1 MSEDR
6 IVSVI
11 GLGYVGLTTA
21 AAFAQVGKVIAYDI
35 NPERIKQ
42 LKAHHDRNEEVSD
55 EALSS
60 PNLHFTTN
68 IADLKQANFHIITVP
83 TPLDNTKH
91 PNFTMLLNTTEAL
104 AKQLKPGDIV
114 VFESTVYPGATEEKC
129 IPLLEAVSHLTCGK
143 DFSVGYSP
151 ERVNPA
157 DKQHVFSNITKI
169 VSGYDEKTLDII
181 AKTYERVVPAGVFR
195 ASSMR
200 VAEACK
206 VVENTQRDVNIALMN
221 DLAIMLH
228 KLNIDTAEVIAA
240 IKTKWNALPFQPG
253 LVGGHCIGVN
263 SYYLLHKA
271 QEVGYFSEI
280 ISASRRMNESIT
292 KFIVDEAIKIL
303 VDLNKLIKGSRV
315 AVLGL
320 TYKENCPDLRDS
332 MVIEIINA
340 LKAYDITVLVND
352 PIADKAQAKSEYGVT
367 LTDWDDLND
376 LDAILLT
383 VPHAWYLNQ
392 SKDDYIAKFKDKGL
406 LMDIKEALNAKDF
419 KDSPVTFWRL

>member
-1 MSEDR
+1 MSEQR

-21 AAFAQVGKVIAYDI
+21 AAFSKVTDVIAYDI
-35 NPERIKQ
+35 NPTRIKELQ
-42 LKAHHDRNEEVSD
+42 AHHDRNEEVTD
-55 EALSS
+55 KDLTS
-60 PNLHFTTN
+60 PNLHFTTD
-68 IADLKQANFHIITVP
+68 IHDLKKANFHIVTVP
-83 TPLDNTKH
+83 TPLDATKH
-91 PNFTMLLNTTEAL
+91 PNFSMLLNTTETL
-104 AKQLKPGDIV
+104 GKLLKRGDIV

-129 IPLLEAVSHLTCGK
+129 VPLLERASGLICGK

-157 DKQHVFSNITKI
+157 DRQHVFSNITKI
-169 VSGYDEKTLDII
+169 VSGFDEKTLDII
-181 AKTYERVVPAGVFR
+181 AKTYESVVPAGVFR

-221 DLAIMLH
+221 DIAIMLH
-228 KLNIDTAEVIAA
+228 KLNIDTAEVISA
-240 IKTKWNALPFQPG
+240 IKTKWNALVFQPG

-280 ISASRRMNESIT
+280 ISASRRMNESIS
-292 KFIVDEAIKIL
+292 KFIVDETIKNL
-303 VDLNKLIKGSRV
+303 AAQNVLIKGARV

-332 MVIEIINA
+332 MVMEIINL
-340 LKAYDITVLVND
+340 LKSYEITVFVND
-352 PIADKAQAKSEYGVT
+352 PIADAKQAKAEYGID
-367 LTDWDDLND
+367 LTPWNELNN
-376 LDAILLT
+376 LDAIILA
-383 VPHAWYLNQ
+383 VAHKDYLSNP
-392 SKDDYIAKFKDKGL
+392 KKIFLEKIKDKGVII
-406 LMDIKEALNAKDF
+406 DIKEALNPRDF
-419 KDSPVTFWRL
+419 ADSHIKFWRF

>member
-1 MSEDR
+1 MPDQR

-21 AAFAQVGKVIAYDI
+21 VAFSQVGKVIAYDI
-35 NPERIKQ
+35 NPRRINE
-42 LKAHHDRNEEVSD
+42 LKAHHDYNDEVSD
-55 EALSS
+55 EALTS
-60 PNLHFTTN
+60 PNLDFTTN
-68 IADLKQANFHIITVP
+68 IDDLKKANFHIITVP
-83 TPLDNTKH
+83 TPLDTTKH

-104 AKQLKPGDIV
+104 AHQLKPGDIV

-129 IPLLEAVSHLTCGK
+129 IPLLEAISHLTCGK

-151 ERVNPA
+151 ERVNPG
-157 DKQHVFSNITKI
+157 DRQHVFANIIKI

-181 AKTYERVVPAGVFR
+181 AKTYGQVVPAGIFR
-195 ASSMR
+195 ASSIR

-271 QEVGYFSEI
+271 QEAGYYSEI

-292 KFIVDEAIKIL
+292 KFIVDEAIRIL
-303 VDLNKLIKGSRV
+303 ADLNKLIKGSRI

-332 MVIEIINA
+332 MVIEIIQA
-340 LKAYDITVLVND
+340 LKAYDMTVFVCD
-352 PIADKAQAKSEYGVT
+352 PIADPAQAKSEYGIT
-367 LTDWDDLND
+367 LTDWKELKQ
-376 LDAILLT
+376 LDAIILT
-383 VPHAWYLNQ
+383 VAHTAYVNLN
-392 SKDDYIAKFKDKGL
+392 KDDYLKKFNSTGL
-406 LMDIKEALNAKDF
+406 IMDIKEVLKPQDF
-419 KDSPVTFWRL
+419 EGSPVTLWRL

>member
-1 MSEDR
+1 MSKQR

-21 AAFAQVGKVIAYDI
+21 AAFSKVTDVIAYDI
-35 NPERIKQ
+35 NPIRIKE
-42 LKAHHDRNEEVSD
+42 LKAHHDRNEEVAD
-55 EALSS
+55 NDLMS
-60 PNLHFTTN
+60 PNLHFTTDIN
-68 IADLKQANFHIITVP
+68 DLKKANFHIVTVP
-83 TPLDNTKH
+83 TPLDATKH
-91 PNFTMLLNTTEAL
+91 PNFSMLLNTTEML
-104 AKQLKPGDIV
+104 GKLLKPGDIV

-129 IPLLEAVSHLTCGK
+129 VPLLERASGFTCGK
-143 DFSVGYSP
+143 EFSVGYSP

-157 DKQHVFSNITKI
+157 DRQHVFANITKI

-181 AKTYERVVPAGVFR
+181 ANTYASVVPAGVFR

-221 DLAIMLH
+221 DIAIMLH
-228 KLNIDTAEVIAA
+228 KLDIDTAEVISA
-240 IKTKWNALPFQPG
+240 IKTKWNALVFQPG

-280 ISASRRMNESIT
+280 ISASRRMNESIS
-292 KFIVDEAIKIL
+292 KFIVDETIKNL
-303 VDLNKLIKGSRV
+303 VAQNVLIKGSRV

-332 MVIEIINA
+332 MVIEIINL
-340 LKAYDITVLVND
+340 LKTYEITVFVND
-352 PIADKAQAKSEYGVT
+352 PIADAKQAKAEYGVD
-367 LTDWDDLND
+367 LTEWDQLSH
-376 LDAILLT
+376 LDAIILA
-383 VPHAWYLNQ
+383 VAHKQYLVDP
-392 SKDDYIAKFKDKGL
+392 KKAFLEKLKDKGVII
-406 LMDIKEALNAKDF
+406 DIKEALNPKDF
-419 KDSPVTFWRL
+419 ADSHLKFWRF